1 MSMSIARTVESQN
14 GELQREVAEGESAF
28 GYDRSELLSK
38 LKTDEEFREVFMSQF
53 VVVQGLVKE
62 FKDYEKA
69 RKTRARAKASSEKE
83 DSERAR
89 LREVIGKIK
98 ENDPEVEME
107 PEVVLGDFLEGSS
120 IKYLKEWV
128 KNYRASVKAAKKAE
142 KQAKLDA
149 KAEKEAAKQAK
160 LAAKLDK
167 QAGQMAKMEAD
178 LEKWNDLVGIE
189 VLSFVGKMSSAEHFS
204 EMKTYHTRIKFLV
217 QLAKFAENVEGVPDY
232 DEETIKDDDLKEM
245 HARCKLLNQLT
256 KLDTPIDY
264 GTEKTIDALK
274 AAIKQAKNVTI
285 TEN

>member
-1 MSMSIARTVESQN
+1 MESQN
-14 GELQREVAEGESAF
+14 GELKREMALKVRAAF
-28 GYDRSELLSK
+28 GYGWRVKLLSK

-62 FKDYEKA
+62 FKKYEKA
-69 RKTRARAKASSEKE
+69 SRRHVARAKASSEKE

-128 KNYRASVKAAKKAE
+128 KNYRTAVKAAKEAE

-167 QAGQMAKMEAD
+167 QAGQMVKMEAD

-232 DEETIKDDDLKEM
+232 DEETISDDDLKEM

-256 KLDTPIDY
+256 KLDNPIDY

>member
-1 MSMSIARTVESQN
+1 MSMSMTQESQN
-14 GELQREVAEGESAF
+14 GELKREMALGETAF
-28 GYDRSELLSK
+28 GMDGEEVLTR

-53 VVVQGLVKE
+53 VVVHGLVKE
-62 FKDYEKA
+62 FKKWEKESKA
-69 RKTRARAKASSEKE
+69 LARAKASSEKE

-107 PEVVLGDFLEGSS
+107 PEAVLGDFLEGSS

-128 KNYRASVKAAKKAE
+128 KNYRTAVKAAKEAE

-160 LAAKLDK
+160 LNAKLDK
-167 QAGQMAKMEAD
+167 QTGQMIKMEAD

-232 DEETIKDDDLKEM
+232 DEETISDDDLKEM
-245 HARCKLLNQLT
+245 HTRCKLLNQLT
-256 KLDTPIDY
+256 KLDIPIDY
-264 GTEKTIDALK
+264 GTEKTIDDLK
-274 AAIKQAKNVTI
+274 DTIKHAKNATT